1 MANVI
6 QIKRSTTAGRVPLH
20 NELEIAELAVN
31 LVDGILFTKATSD
44 GDSGDIIRLGGDNY
58 ALDNASVSGGAKLT
72 LNRSTTG
79 SGGGTQVADGEFSIL
94 GSSSIT
100 VTHASNQVTLA
111 VAGGAAVNTIGDGS
125 SDTSPDGSGNIDILG
140 GTGLTS
146 TTGTN
151 TITLA
156 IDSTVATLTG
166 SQTLTNKTLTSPTI
180 NSGSVGT
187 ALNILEDGVIVFEGA
202 TDNSNETTLT
212 VADPTSDNTITLP
225 DATDTL
231 VGKATTDTLTNK
243 TLTQPKINENV
254 ALTATAT
261 ELNLLDGV
269 SGLVKADF
277 TKLAAVD
284 ASATELNIVDG
295 STSVG
300 TTAVADGHGI
310 VMNHGGTMAQTSVQ
324 TLAAYL
330 DDEITAMPN
339 LVSTGALNS
348 GSITSGFGSIDT
360 GSSTITTTGAVTGG
374 SLVADNVTI
383 DGSTLTNASGNFTV
397 DSAGSV
403 TLDAAGSGT
412 PGTVALADAGTNYLL
427 FKPDADD
434 DAIIQHAQADKDI
447 IFRGTDDSS
456 DIDMLKLDAS
466 DAGKATFSGAITST
480 AGDISTTAG
489 DLNLTKGSAAAPS
502 INLFE
507 GTGAGTNKITI
518 APAGAS
524 YADSTLTLPINT
536 TGTLVTTGDSG
547 TVSNGMLA
555 GSIADSKLN
564 TITTADKVAGG
575 AIQID
580 SGTDGTSISLADT
593 DKFLVDDAGSTVYI
607 NASQIKTYIDGG
619 AGGIDITRLNIDG
632 GDGTA
637 TPVVGDA
644 IIFND
649 EDDDGVHKT
658 TIGTALS
665 LITGDITVS
674 TGGVSTI
681 GNDTIDATMV
691 NFDHVRSIAVDA
703 NELVTTGATSGEQV
717 QHTLGLSHTLVAPG
731 TVTVSTDLTVN
742 GDTQLGNATSDTTNV
757 SGALVVAGN
766 LTVSGTTTTVASTTV
781 EVTDAML
788 KLADG
793 NTSSDVKDIGIYGE
807 YDDTGSQDKFTGFVR
822 DVATVNVNGIATEDK
837 PWMLFDSLEVEP
849 SGGTDQLMNS
859 SHSSFRLAPMLVGH
873 LAFGTASSA
882 PFISRPDSSS
892 GLSSINNMSID
903 CGTFT
908 GE

>member
-58 ALDNASVSGGAKLT
+58 ALDNASVSGGAKIT

-111 VAGGAAVNTIGDGS
+111 VAGGAAVNSLGDGS

-166 SQTLTNKTLTSPTI
+166 SQTLTNKTLTSPI
-180 NSGSVGT
+180 ASGLTLSD
-187 ALNILEDGVIVFEGA
+187 ASIILEGA
-202 TDNSNETTLT
+202 TADDFETTLT
-212 VADPTSDNTITLP
+212 VADPTADRTVTIP

-231 VGKATTDTLTNK
+231 VGRATTDTLTNK
-243 TLTQPKINENV
+243 TLTSPKINENV

-310 VMNHGGTMAQTSVQ
+310 VMNHGGTMAQTSVE

-383 DGSTLTNASGNFTV
+383 NGSTLTNASGNFTV

-524 YADSTLTLPINT
+524 YADSTLTVPINT

-547 TVSNGMLA
+547 TVTNAMLN
-555 GSIADSKLN
+555 GSIADTKLN
-564 TITTADKVAGG
+564 TISTANKINVSAIDVDGATDIGADIVDADLFIIDDGGAGTNRKTTAAR
-575 AIQID
+575 
-580 SGTDGTSISLADT
+580 
-593 DKFLVDDAGSTVYI
+593 
-607 NASQIKTYIDGG
+607 IKTYIDGG
-619 AGGIDITRLNIDG
+619 TGGIDISRLNIEG
-632 GDGTA
+632 GDTE

-644 IIFND
+644 LIFND
-649 EDDDGVHKT
+649 ETDDGVHKT

-703 NELVTTGATSGEQV
+703 NELVTTGGSSGEQV

-849 SGGTDQLMNS
+849 SGGSDQLMNS

>member
-6 QIKRSTTAGRVPLH
+6 QIKRSTTASRVPLH

-31 LVDGILFTKATSD
+31 LVDGILFTKATNN
-44 GDSGDIIRLGGDNY
+44 GNSGDIIRLGGDNY

-94 GSSSIT
+94 GSSSVT

-166 SQTLTNKTLTSPTI
+166 SQTLTNKILTSPTA
-180 NSGSVGT
+180 SGLTLSD
-187 ALNILEDGVIVFEGA
+187 ASIIFEGA
-202 TDNSNETTLT
+202 TDDDFETTLT
-212 VADPTSDNTITLP
+212 VADPTADRTITIP

-231 VGKATTDTLTNK
+231 VGRATTDTLTNK
-243 TLTQPKINENV
+243 TLTSPKINENV

-284 ASATELNIVDG
+284 ATATELNIMDG
-295 STSVG
+295 GATIG

-310 VMNHGGTMAQTSVQ
+310 VMNHGGTMAQTTVQ

-339 LVSTGALNS
+339 LVSTGALDG
-348 GSITSGFGSIDT
+348 GSITSGFGSINT
-360 GSSTITTTGAVTGG
+360 GASTITTTGAVTGG
-374 SLVADNVTI
+374 SLVADNITI

-403 TLDAAGSGT
+403 VLDAAGSGT

-489 DLNLTKGSAAAPS
+489 DLNLTKGSAATSA
-502 INLFE
+502 INFFE

-536 TGTLVTTGDSG
+536 TGTLVTTGDTGSV
-547 TVSNGMLA
+547 TNAMLN
-555 GSIADSKLN
+555 GSIADTKLN
-564 TITTADKVAGG
+564 TISTANKINVSAIDIDGATDIGAAIVDADLFIVDDGAGGTNRKTTAAR
-575 AIQID
+575 
-580 SGTDGTSISLADT
+580 L
-593 DKFLVDDAGSTVYI
+593 
-607 NASQIKTYIDGG
+607 KTYIDGG
-619 AGGIDITRLNIDG
+619 SGGIAVDRIDVDG
-632 GDGTA
+632 GTDLAAPALDDEIIVADTDDS
-637 TPVVGDA
+637 GDSKKA
-644 IIFND
+644 D
-649 EDDDGVHKT
+649 
-658 TIGTALS
+658 IGSVLN
-665 LITGDITVS
+665 LITGDITVNAG
-674 TGGVSTI
+674 TGAATI

-691 NFDHVRSIAVDA
+691 NFDHVRSIAVENT
-703 NELVTTGATSGEQV
+703 NELVTTGASSGEQV
-717 QHTLGLSHTLVAPG
+717 AHTIGLSHTLVAPG
-731 TVTVSTDLTVN
+731 TVTVTTDLTVN
-742 GDTQLGNATSDTTNV
+742 GATQLGNATSDTTNV
-757 SGALVVAGN
+757 SGELIVAGN
-766 LTVSGTTTTVASTTV
+766 LTVSGTTTTVNSTTV
-781 EVTDAML
+781 QVSDAML

-793 NTSSDVKDIGIYGE
+793 NDSSDVQDIGIYGE
-807 YDDTGSQDKFTGFVR
+807 YDDTGSQDKYTGFVR
-822 DVATVNVNGIATEDK
+822 DVATVNVNGESAEDK

-849 SGGTDQLMNS
+849 SGGSDQLMNS
-859 SHSSFRLAPMLVGH
+859 SHSSFRLAPMVVGH
-873 LAFGTASSA
+873 IAIGGVATAS
-882 PFISRPDSSS
+882 PHITRT
-892 GLSSINNMSID
+892 GGINNMSID